1 MFLENDLPFCYKPNF
16 DIIFKTKSSINTNDD
31 VSRISRLDAPDLG
44 DLDKVSFFLSFIRF
58 LEFSELCLE
67 KIIPLF
73 YRGFMHI

>member
-44 DLDKVSFFLSFIRF
+44 DLENLKDENKESKEIGVGQSQILR
-58 LEFSELCLE
+58 
-67 KIIPLF
+67 
-73 YRGFMHI
+73 